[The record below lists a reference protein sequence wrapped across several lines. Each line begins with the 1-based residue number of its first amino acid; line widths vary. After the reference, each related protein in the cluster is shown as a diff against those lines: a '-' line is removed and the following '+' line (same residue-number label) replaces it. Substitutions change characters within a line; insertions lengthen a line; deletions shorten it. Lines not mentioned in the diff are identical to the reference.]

1 MLLYYEITNEYIFFD
16 RVWKLLVDDIQ
27 YNIQKALNC
36 PNYQMTEN
44 DLRNELF
51 DRLSVLFNKSGG
63 NIHDFNLP
71 QKTNSIE
78 QSGVNRLIE
87 EETSYDINRLL
98 DESHALISQLN
109 AEQYDAFTTIVDSV
123 VNNELKFYFVSGY
136 GGTGKTFLWNAIV
149 SRL

>member
-1 MLLYYEITNEYIFFD
+1 M
-16 RVWKLLVDDIQ
+16 Q
-27 YNIQKALNC
+27 
-36 PNYQMTEN
+36 EN
-44 DLRNELF
+44 DLRNELL
-51 DRLSVLFNKSGG
+51 DRLSVLFNKSGS

-98 DESHALISQLN
+98 DESHTLISQLN
-109 AEQYDAFTTIVDSV
+109 AEQFDAFTTIVDSV
-123 VNNELKFYFVSGY
+123 VNGESKFYFVSGY

-149 SRL
+149 SQL